1 MNIIEWL
8 IAPFRYNFMQTALI
22 AAVLVGLAC
31 ASIGVYVVLRR
42 MAFIGDALAHTVLP
56 GLVVAYL
63 NQWNLFWGALV
74 AGVLTALGIG
84 WLSRRQAIREDTAI
98 GIMFTGMFALGILL
112 ISTVRSFRDFTH
124 ILFGNI
130 LGVTADE
137 LILIA
142 AITLGTL
149 ALLILF
155 HKELELTSFDPTH
168 AEVIGLRPDRL
179 RYLLLILLAFTVV
192 SSIQVVGVV
201 MTSAL
206 LITPAAAAALLTQ
219 RLSRMFAIAVAIA
232 VLSGIVGLYASYYA
246 SVSSG
251 AAIVLTAT
259 VFFGIAWIVHSLR
272 RSLQPAEADADMEAD
287 EAEVDEDDTATVP
300 IAPVIEKPTASGETV
315 S

>member
-1 MNIIEWL
+1 MNLVEWL
-8 IAPFRYNFMQTALI
+8 IAPFRYGFMQNALI

-63 NQWNLFWGALV
+63 NQWNLFGGALI

-84 WLSRRQAIREDTAI
+84 WLSRRDEIREDTAI

-112 ISTVRSFRDFTH
+112 ISTVRSFRDLTH

-130 LGVTADE
+130 LGVTGEE
-137 LILIA
+137 LLLIA
-142 AITLGTL
+142 AITVITL
-149 ALLILF
+149 DVLLLF
-155 HKELELTSFDPTH
+155 RKELELTSFDPTH
-168 AEVIGLRPDRL
+168 AEVIGLRADRL
-179 RYLLLILLAFTVV
+179 RYLLLILLAFTIV

-206 LITPAAAAALLTQ
+206 LITPAAAAALLTR
-219 RLSRMFAIAVAIA
+219 RLSWMFGIAAAVA
-232 VLSGIVGLYASYYA
+232 VLSGIVGLYASFYA
-246 SVSSG
+246 NVASG

-259 VFFGIAWIVHSLR
+259 ALFALAWLIRTVQR
-272 RSLQPAEADADMEAD
+272 ARQPNT
-287 EAEVDEDDTATVP
+287 DDLEPAY
-300 IAPVIEKPTASGETV
+300 E
-315 S
+315 

>member
-1 MNIIEWL
+1 MNVFEWL
-8 IAPFRYNFMQTALI
+8 IEPFRFGFMQTALI

-63 NQWNLFWGALV
+63 NQWSLFGGALI

-84 WLSRRQAIREDTAI
+84 WLSRRDAIREDTAI

-112 ISTVRSFRDFTH
+112 ISTVRSFRDLTH

-130 LGVTADE
+130 LGVTSSE

-142 AITLGTL
+142 VITLGTL
-149 ALLILF
+149 ALLALF
-155 HKELELTSFDPTH
+155 HKELELTSFDPIH
-168 AEVIGLRPDRL
+168 AEVIGLRANRL
-179 RYLLLILLAFTVV
+179 RYLLLVLLAFTVV

-219 RLSRMFAIAVAIA
+219 RLSRMFAIAVGIA
-232 VLSGIVGLYASYYA
+232 VLSGVVGLYASYYA
-246 SVSSG
+246 DVSSG

-259 VFFGIAWIVHSLR
+259 ALFGVAWVIHSLR
-272 RSLQPAEADADMEAD
+272 RSRQAEAEEEEMEAVY
-287 EAEVDEDDTATVP
+287 E
-300 IAPVIEKPTASGETV
+300 
-315 S
+315 